1 MKNYPIERLAVYRS
15 NGHGAVLYQH
25 KADTAQK
32 TDVTVLRLTDH
43 KTVNVWR
50 GVEGGLYDRVKVD
63 KKTRF
68 VRLTHDLYAA

>member
-1 MKNYPIERLAVYRS
+1 MKSYPIEKYAVFRS

-25 KADTAQK
+25 RAATAQK
-32 TDVTVLRLTDH
+32 TDTTVLRLTDH

-50 GVEGGLYDRVKVD
+50 GVDGGLYDRAKVD
-63 KKTRF
+63 KRVRF